1 MDRGKTGMVLLA
13 GNSHPILAKE
23 VANHLGINVGA
34 CEVTHNSNRET
45 IVDIKESVRGK
56 DVYLLQTAASNVNDI
71 VMELLIMAYAC
82 KTSNCK
88 NIIGVLPCLPY
99 SQQTKMKR
107 RGNISLKLIAEM
119 CVKAGFSH
127 IITVDLH
134 SKESLGFFSCR
145 MDNLRTSPFF
155 LKYVLESVPNYLNTV
170 IVAKNPMGV
179 RRATSLADRLGAGVC
194 IAVLH
199 GECKE
204 DERNDDDG
212 RASPPPNDEQ
222 NSIVDQ
228 DRIFTV
234 GCTLPPMKMK
244 EKPPMYVVGD
254 VDGKVAILLD
264 DIIDEVKPIISCA
277 KILKE
282 NGAIKVYVMA
292 THGVLSKDAPQL
304 VEMASDIDE
313 IVVTNTIPLD
323 SHKLIT
329 SKIKTIDIS
338 ILIAEAIRRI
348 HNKESM
354 GHLFRDVT
362 GED

>member
-13 GNSHPILAKE
+13 GNSHPSLAKE
-23 VANHLGINVGA
+23 VANHLGIDVGA
-34 CEVTHNSNRET
+34 CVVSHNSNRET

-56 DVYLLQTAASNVNDI
+56 DVYLLQTAAENVNDV

-155 LKYVLESVPNYLNTV
+155 LKYIVESIPNYQNTV
-170 IVAKNPMGV
+170 IVAKNPMAA
-179 RRATSLADRLGAGVC
+179 RRATSLADRLGVC

-204 DERNDDDG
+204 DERSDDDG
-212 RASPPPNDEQ
+212 RASPPPNEEQ
-222 NSIVDQ
+222 DVVDQ
-228 DRIFTV
+228 NRIYTI
-234 GCTLPPMKMK
+234 GNSLPPMTAK

-254 VDGKVAILLD
+254 VDGKVAILID
-264 DIIDEVKPIISCA
+264 DIIDDVKPIITAA

-282 NGAIKVYVMA
+282 NGATKVYAMA
-292 THGVLSKDAPQL
+292 THGVLSNDAPFQ
-304 VEMASDIDE
+304 VEQDSCIDQV
-313 IVVTNTIPLD
+313 IVTNTIPLD
-323 SHKLIT
+323 NQKSIT
-329 SKIKTIDIS
+329 SKIQTVDVS

-354 GHLFRDVT
+354 AHLFRDVT

>member
-1 MDRGKTGMVLLA
+1 MVLLA
-13 GNSHPILAKE
+13 GNSHPALAKE
-23 VANHLGINVGA
+23 VANHLGIGVGA
-34 CEVTHNSNRET
+34 CVVSHNSNRET

-56 DVYLLQTAASNVNDI
+56 DVYLLQTAAENVNDV

-155 LKYVLESVPNYLNTV
+155 LKYIVESIPNYLNTV
-170 IVAKNPMGV
+170 IVAKNPLAA
-179 RRATSLADRLGAGVC
+179 RRATSLADRLGVC

-212 RASPPPNDEQ
+212 RASPPPNEEQ
-222 NSIVDQ
+222 QSVVDQ
-228 DRIFTV
+228 NRIYIV
-234 GCTLPPMKMK
+234 GNSLPPMTAK
-244 EKPPMYVVGD
+244 EKPQMYVVGD
-254 VDGKVAILLD
+254 VAGKVAILID
-264 DIIDEVKPIISCA
+264 DIIDDVIPIISAA

-282 NGAIKVYVMA
+282 NGAVKVYAMA
-292 THGVLSKDAPQL
+292 THGVLSNDAPNL
-304 VEMASDIDE
+304 VEQATDIDE
-313 IVVTNTIPLD
+313 IIVTNTIPLD
-323 SHKLIT
+323 HQKQIT
-329 SKIKTIDIS
+329 TKIQTVDVS

-354 GHLFRDVT
+354 AHLFRDVT

>member
-13 GNSHPILAKE
+13 GNSHPGLAKE
-23 VANHLGINVGA
+23 IAKHLGIDVGA
-34 CEVTHNSNRET
+34 CVVSHNSNRET

-56 DVYLLQTAASNVNDI
+56 DVYLLQTAASNVNDV

-107 RGNISLKLIAEM
+107 RGNISLKLIADM

-155 LKYVLESVPNYLNTV
+155 LNYIVESIPNYLQTV
-170 IVAKNPMGV
+170 IVAKSPLAA
-179 RRATSLADRLGAGVC
+179 RRASSLADRLGVC

-199 GECKE
+199 GENKE
-204 DERNDDDG
+204 DERMDDDG
-212 RASPPPNDEQ
+212 RASPPPNEEQ
-222 NSIVDQ
+222 QSVVDQ
-228 DRIFTV
+228 NRIYTV
-234 GCTLPPMKMK
+234 GSSLPPMTAK
-244 EKPPMYVVGD
+244 EKPPMYLAGD
-254 VDGKVAILLD
+254 VKDKVAILID
-264 DIIDEVKPIISCA
+264 DIIDDVKPIMA
-277 KILKE
+277 AARILKDK
-282 NGAIKVYVMA
+282 GATKVYAMA
-292 THGVLSKDAPQL
+292 THGVLSNDAPNI
-304 VEMASDIDE
+304 VEMASDIDQ
-313 IVVTNTIPLD
+313 IIVTNTIPLD
-323 SHKLIT
+323 SQKLIT
-329 SKIKTIDIS
+329 NKIQTVDIS

-354 GHLFRDVT
+354 SHLFRDVT